1 MDYMYRPD
9 ALVSWNVY
17 DYYTNTY
24 QKPAGTDA
32 VNQYSYQKDHP
43 QRKTMVRVIRAS
55 NHNWLLKLMGRRIPR
70 NDIPQEVELYCATV
84 LMLVKPWRQ
93 LSHLREDHATWKEAF
108 DTFMMTA
115 HPGIKRMLENI
126 QDQYRSADAAEDD
139 LAVRLAKEEGF
150 EPEDNNDPQEEDEG
164 EDTTTRTHVITITE
178 EMIERAENAKAD
190 TREERYAMDAMT
202 QGYLHGVFEA
212 DEQEPS
218 SEGARTALP
227 SDVSNI
233 AQWQELMDIAAKSG
247 QAPPTTHERTSTL
260 LGRKDAGADVAR
272 VEELDEDYEGGG
284 VETAEEAIQPVK
296 PDELLDDQRRA
307 YDIIT
312 SHLTQTILAR
322 EPDQLL
328 MQIQGEG
335 GTGKSKVIQTVTQF
349 FAQMGMKSML
359 MKMAYTG
366 IAASLI
372 EGKTTHTATCM
383 SVSEEKMSAKTR
395 RKLTDTWREIEYVI
409 IDEVSMLSRTFLAA
423 LSKRIAIGKA
433 RHESNDKPFGGVNVI
448 ICGDFHQF
456 GPVVTT
462 KRGALYHI
470 SDVARGDSAEEVI
483 GRSIY
488 EQFDKVVIL
497 KEQVRVQDA
506 GWRELLSKLRYGE
519 MHKKHY
525 QMLKELTLGDPQCPH
540 TDFTSPEW
548 ENVCLVTPRHSVR
561 TKWNDAAVRQHC
573 KSTGERLYICPA
585 ENTVKGQ
592 PLTMKQRLALAEHR
606 TRETASTT
614 RTLPGQLM
622 LAKGMKVMV
631 TLNIHTDLDI
641 ANGTRGEIV
650 AIVLDPNEPEHPEE
664 TREVQLHKLP
674 LYVLVKVD
682 NTRLKALPGLERGII
697 PLAPVAKNM
706 KIGTSKKKKKKSTE
720 QKQGEFT
727 VTRRQLPMT
736 AAYAFTDYRAQGQT
750 IPKVVV
756 DIAHTPSGQM
766 SIFNAYVAL
775 SRSRG
780 RSTIRLLRK
789 HDPDLFKKELP
800 HDLIR
805 EDERLEALNVKT
817 HEWWERQGKRD
828 RE

>member
-462 KRGALYHI
+462 KRGALYHM

-592 PLTMKQRLALAEHR
+592 PLTMRQRLALAEHR

-664 TREVQLHKLP
+664 TREIQLHKLP

-682 NTRLKALPGLERGII
+682 NTRLKALPGLEPGII
-697 PLAPVAKNM
+697 LLALIAKNM
-706 KIGTSKKKKKKSTE
+706 RIGTSKKNKKKSTE
-720 QKQGEFT
+720 QK
-727 VTRRQLPMT
+727 
-736 AAYAFTDYRAQGQT
+736 
-750 IPKVVV
+750 
-756 DIAHTPSGQM
+756 
-766 SIFNAYVAL
+766 
-775 SRSRG
+775 
-780 RSTIRLLRK
+780 
-789 HDPDLFKKELP
+789 
-800 HDLIR
+800 
-805 EDERLEALNVKT
+805 
-817 HEWWERQGKRD
+817 
-828 RE
+828 